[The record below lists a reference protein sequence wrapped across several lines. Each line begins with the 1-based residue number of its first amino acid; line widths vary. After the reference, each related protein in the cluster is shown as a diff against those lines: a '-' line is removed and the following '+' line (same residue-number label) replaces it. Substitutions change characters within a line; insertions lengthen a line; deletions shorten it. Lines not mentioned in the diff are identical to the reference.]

1 MFTVLGFL
9 LYTDYRGAR
18 KRLLRSME
26 ASLDSTPWKDPLR
39 RFNTKVFFGGDH
51 ESFADFEANGMPFLV
66 GGMFLAAG
74 SVVLLV
80 GLLMDIVLLV
90 TAL

>member
-18 KRLLRSME
+18 KWLLRNTE

-51 ESFADFEANGMPFLV
+51 ESFADSKANGMPLLV
-66 GGMFLAAG
+66 GGMFLAMG